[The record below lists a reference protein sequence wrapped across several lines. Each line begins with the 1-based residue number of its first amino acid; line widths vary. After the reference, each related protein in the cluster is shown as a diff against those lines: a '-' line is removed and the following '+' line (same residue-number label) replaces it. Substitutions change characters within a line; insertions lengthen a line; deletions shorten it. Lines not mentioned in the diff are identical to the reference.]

1 MIILRLNIKKLTV
14 DFKEI
19 VMRRRSHRKFLA
31 DEVPSSDVRLLLRA
45 ALMSPTSKNR
55 RSWQFVVID
64 DKATLHR
71 LSESKDA
78 GAQFVKDAPLAI
90 VVAGEREENDCWV
103 EDCSIAAVSMQ
114 YQAEELGL
122 GTCWVQL
129 RGRQLADGTP
139 TEDVVRSIL
148 GLPGNVGVLCVVAV
162 GYPADE
168 RKPQN
173 EERLKWDRVH
183 HNKWSPVNEET
194 KG

>member
-1 MIILRLNIKKLTV
+1 
-14 DFKEI
+14 
-19 VMRRRSHRKFLA
+19 
-31 DEVPSSDVRLLLRA
+31 
-45 ALMSPTSKNR
+45 
-55 RSWQFVVID
+55 
-64 DKATLHR
+64 
-71 LSESKDA
+71 
-78 GAQFVKDAPLAI
+78 
-90 VVAGEREENDCWV
+90 
-103 EDCSIAAVSMQ
+103 MQ